1 LSKYEIESSLPPCN
15 KNLLKLESEISL
27 HSQIES
33 KKLEVA
39 LFLERLDYT
48 NALLC
53 LSSLKSAIDDFFDN
67 VLVNDEDEKLRKNRY
82 SLLYELRELFL
93 MTADISFLDN
103 N

>member
-1 LSKYEIESSLPPCN
+1 MKPKVVYHHAN
-15 KNLLKLESEISL
+15 RNLLKLESEIRL
-27 HSQIES
+27 HSQIEN

-39 LFLERLDYT
+39 PFLESCDYT

-67 VLVNDEDEKLRKNRY
+67 VLVNDENEKLRKNRY
-82 SLLYELRELFL
+82 ALLYELRELFL

-103 N
+103 NQE

>member
-1 LSKYEIESSLPPCN
+1 M
-15 KNLLKLESEISL
+15 
-27 HSQIES
+27 
-33 KKLEVA
+33 
-39 LFLERLDYT
+39 T
-48 NALLC
+48 
-53 LSSLKSAIDDFFDN
+53 FDN

>member
-1 LSKYEIESSLPPCN
+1 MAPF
-15 KNLLKLESEISL
+15 LES
-27 HSQIES
+27 
-33 KKLEVA
+33 
-39 LFLERLDYT
+39 LDYT

-103 N
+103 NQE